1 VAFAALVALVLSAC
15 GSSSKSTSSSA
26 SAPTLNSPQAK
37 QFRSL
42 VGISDSDLAKL
53 TGKTFKFG
61 AILPLSG
68 PGAQYATEEQ
78 NGLLLA
84 IDEMKR
90 YVGLKVDYVAKDH
103 KSGDPVAGAGAARE
117 LGVAGFGAVANS
129 YYADFGATLPSITRY
144 HMLSLDPGGGT
155 GNGFKG
161 KPFFYGF
168 RANTPDDGFVALR
181 YFKQKVPSAKRVAM
195 VAWDAG
201 AAYYGPIEAHLKQ
214 QVSAN
219 GMQYAGKVLQK
230 IGQTDYSS
238 IISKLRD
245 LNPDII
251 WLVSYATDPANFMKQ
266 YVNSGLKAQAVGSE
280 YTAAAQAVAGNAYSK
295 FMMATD
301 YFPFSNP
308 PNPLSKFMTQDYQ
321 RLFGAAPN
329 TFYTPNYYDVGLA
342 YLELLRRVADSGGDI
357 NSGDALNKAL
367 QSNPTFKDV
376 YGGTASTVGTLR
388 LSLTTHDPEVRPV
401 GLFQASGTLN
411 LVKQLAVWNIGGGDF
426 KIVG

>member
-1 VAFAALVALVLSAC
+1 VWITVSTTALVLAAC
-15 GSSSKSTSSSA
+15 GGGGGGGKVSQA
-26 SAPTLNSPQAK
+26 ALNSPQAK

-53 TGKTFKFG
+53 KGKTFKLG

-90 YVGLKVDYVAKDH
+90 YVGLNVDYTAKDH
-103 KSGDPVAGAGAARE
+103 KSGDPQAGATAARE
-117 LGVAGFGAVANS
+117 LGLAGVGAAMNS
-129 YYADFGATLPSITRY
+129 YYADFGATLPSILQFK
-144 HMLSLDPGGGT
+144 MLSIDPGGGT

-181 YFKQKVPSAKRVAM
+181 YFKQKQPSRKRVAM

-201 AAYYGPIEAHLKQ
+201 AAYYGPIETHLKQ
-214 QVSAN
+214 QVAAN
-219 GMQYAGKVLQK
+219 GMQYVGKVLQK
-230 IGQTDYSS
+230 IGETDYST

-251 WLVSYATDPANFMKQ
+251 WLVSYATDPASFMKQ

-280 YTAAAQAVAGNAYSK
+280 YTAAAQAVAGAAYSK

-308 PNPLSKFMTQDYQ
+308 PNPLSRFMVQDYQ
-321 RLFGAAPN
+321 RLFGKSPD
-329 TFYTPNYYDVGLA
+329 TFYTPNYYDGGLA
-342 YLELLRRVADSGGDI
+342 YLELARRVADSGGDL
-357 NSGDALNKAL
+357 NSGVALNKAL
-367 QSNPTFKDV
+367 LSNPTFKDV
-376 YGGTASTVGTLR
+376 YGGDASTVGTLR
-388 LSLTTHDPEVRPV
+388 LDATTHDPSVRPV
-401 GLFQASGTLN
+401 GLFQASSQLN
-411 LVKQLAVWNIGGGDF
+411 VVKQLASFNIGGGNF
-426 KIVG
+426 QIVG